1 MNNKDNP
8 IIQDILSFES
18 YMLGTQNKVRPILYY
33 PSLQILFKMSRVI
46 RRKTTVMES
55 KTSFSNAELRPVP
68 NSLLNI

>member
-33 PSLQILFKMSRVI
+33 PLLQILFKI
-46 RRKTTVMES
+46 KG
-55 KTSFSNAELRPVP
+55 
-68 NSLLNI
+68 